1 MDFAEQDELNRLL
14 HRTAQ
19 SDRAA
24 FAELYRRTAPK
35 LFGVCLRLLR
45 DRDDAEEVL
54 QEIYVTVWR
63 RAASFDAG
71 RASAVA
77 WLVALSRNKAIDR
90 LRQRRR
96 AVVVSEDLDD
106 IGDTTSTPTAEPDK
120 TEDYRQLQRCLE
132 ALDPQQ
138 QRSLREAFFSG
149 ATYSELATRWKI
161 PLGTMKSWIRRGL
174 IQLRKCLEQ

>member
-1 MDFAEQDELNRLL
+1 
-14 HRTAQ
+14 
-19 SDRAA
+19 
-24 FAELYRRTAPK
+24 
-35 LFGVCLRLLR
+35 LR

-54 QEIYVTVWR
+54 QEIYVTVWS
-63 RAASFDAG
+63 RAASFDAS

-96 AVVVSEDLDD
+96 AAVVSEDLDD
-106 IGDTTSTPTAEPDK
+106 ITDTASTPTAESDK
-120 TEDYRQLQRCLE
+120 TEDYRRLQRCLE

-138 QRSLREAFFSG
+138 RRSLREAFFSG

>member
-1 MDFAEQDELNRLL
+1 MQVAEQDELNRLL
-14 HRTAQ
+14 QRTAQ

-63 RAASFDAG
+63 RAVSFDAS

-96 AVVVSEDLDD
+96 AVLVSEDLDD
-106 IGDTTSTPTAEPDK
+106 IVDTASTPVAEPDK
-120 TEDYRQLQRCLE
+120 TEDYRRLQRCLE

-138 QRSLREAFFSG
+138 QRSLRAAFFSG
-149 ATYSELATRWKI
+149 ATYSELATRWNI